1 MYALSLGFIIF
12 VSIAA
17 DVQIQTIQY
26 AKQQS
31 HGVFMEVRSYSS
43 LADDGSVIS
52 LRKASHV
59 CISFAAIYY
68 QNSNWKLM
76 RQAIL

>member
-26 AKQQS
+26 
-31 HGVFMEVRSYSS
+31 VFKY
-43 LADDGSVIS
+43 
-52 LRKASHV
+52 
-59 CISFAAIYY
+59 F
-68 QNSNWKLM
+68 
-76 RQAIL
+76 